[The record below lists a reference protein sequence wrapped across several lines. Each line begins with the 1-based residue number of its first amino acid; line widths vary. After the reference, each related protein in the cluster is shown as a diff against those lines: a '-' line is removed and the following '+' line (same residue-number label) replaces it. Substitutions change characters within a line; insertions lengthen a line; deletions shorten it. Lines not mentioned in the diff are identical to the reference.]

1 MNPIPFAEEDHHMHP
16 LFNFRKR
23 LQKRAMPMIAF
34 NPANTEESGDYWK
47 NVGQELLKSQ
57 LKKNTINTNRAK
69 KVIMFLG
76 DGMSIPTLA
85 AGRVYMGGEEKQFSF
100 EQFDYS
106 GLSKVSV
113 ANIYIMK

>member
-1 MNPIPFAEEDHHMHP
+1 
-16 LFNFRKR
+16 
-23 LQKRAMPMIAF
+23 MIAF
-34 NPANTEESGDYWK
+34 NPANTEESGDYWR
-47 NVGQELLKSQ
+47 NVGQELLKAQ

-69 KVIMFLG
+69 KVILFLG

-106 GLSKVSV
+106 GLSKVSGGNV
-113 ANIYIMK
+113 YNTKGMKF